1 MKNLQIVDDEK
12 IMTNNI
18 NNEILR
24 KYSKHKHPSFS
35 VKDLHKTN

>member
-24 KYSKHKHPSFS
+24 KYSKYQHPSFS